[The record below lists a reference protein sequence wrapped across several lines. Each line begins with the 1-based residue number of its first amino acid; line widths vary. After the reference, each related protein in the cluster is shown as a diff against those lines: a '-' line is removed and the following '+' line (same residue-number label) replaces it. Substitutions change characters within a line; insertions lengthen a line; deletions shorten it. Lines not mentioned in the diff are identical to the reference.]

1 MNRLVSPLILS
12 LTVAALALAPGCA
25 KHIGDDC
32 SNNTD
37 CSADGDR
44 VCDTSNPSSGY
55 CTIEGCDTGTC
66 PDEATCVR
74 FFPASF
80 LQSTADCRADTT
92 LNNGCAKDQICL
104 TSTGACAP
112 RSTERRFCML
122 SCAVDQD
129 CRSGYRC
136 VRTGSEGLAGAEAI
150 PKPSDTTQTIK
161 NVRFCAAAPVS
172 Q

>member
-1 MNRLVSPLILS
+1 MLRLVI
-12 LTVAALALAPGCA
+12 VLALATQVAACA
-25 KHIGDDC
+25 KRIGDDC

-44 VCDTSNPSSGY
+44 VCDTSNDGFGY

-66 PDEATCVR
+66 PGEATCVR

-80 LQSTADCRADTT
+80 LPAENDCRTSTAP
-92 LNNGCAKDQICL
+92 NNGCAKDTVCL

-112 RSTERRFCML
+112 RSIERRFCML
-122 SCAVDQD
+122 SCSSDMD
-129 CRSGYRC
+129 CRAGYRC
-136 VRTGSEGLAGAEAI
+136 VRTGPTESGGLAGAEAV
-150 PKPSDTTQTIK
+150 PRPSDTTATVS
-161 NVRFCAAAPVS
+161 NVRFCAFAPAS